1 MRWMSQYIA
10 RVLKGIVGHRLEVW
24 KTEFGQW
31 RRAHDTAEMVHELEE
46 KETEILRL
54 KTEIVER
61 DAELY
66 LVGTEEHLR
75 DSPGS
80 LRFGHGEQTS
90 GIDEALQELVAEMVG
105 EQAEEIARDAYFKAF
120 ELGPVADELYAEMV
134 GECTEGVDYLNSVDL
149 HSTVGREVVDAC
161 DLAVGKILNAMVF
174 QTLCGVMHEP
184 ARQDLVFFE
193 DFATE
198 TWMHK
203 LLAGAVLIETGKE
216 VQRDW
221 AACAHTL
228 AVEDCAADGLLASL
242 AEFGSVAPGDAK
254 VLMAEK
260 VAVELSLVAA
270 EEVQDVH
277 DARAELA
284 KAEHHMQVSEAS
296 HDVDGYLEAA
306 ASYDRAQAQVQREE
320 AEAAAAVEARE
331 TAEAAVATAKAEQL
345 VEIEVEEA
353 AEALQLAQL
362 ADERLEKALA
372 AGDLQGITA
381 AHGIAEA
388 ARLRADKEEL

>member
-75 DSPGS
+75 DSTGS

-149 HSTVGREVVDAC
+149 HSTVGREVGSSWHWAGMR
-161 DLAVGKILNAMVF
+161 LALIAPW
-174 QTLCGVMHEP
+174 CH
-184 ARQDLVFFE
+184 
-193 DFATE
+193 
-198 TWMHK
+198 
-203 LLAGAVLIETGKE
+203 GALW
-216 VQRDW
+216 Q
-221 AACAHTL
+221 A
-228 AVEDCAADGLLASL
+228 LASL
-242 AEFGSVAPGDAK
+242 CHASGGGCVRPCSRQDIECHGLPDAVWCHARTSTTGST
-254 VLMAEK
+254 
-260 VAVELSLVAA
+260 LSLTCDTACDGA
-270 EEVQDVH
+270 CDGAC
-277 DARAELA
+277 DCTNWRDSRAWLVGLTVLA
-284 KAEHHMQVSEAS
+284 
-296 HDVDGYLEAA
+296 
-306 ASYDRAQAQVQREE
+306 
-320 AEAAAAVEARE
+320 
-331 TAEAAVATAKAEQL
+331 
-345 VEIEVEEA
+345 
-353 AEALQLAQL
+353 
-362 ADERLEKALA
+362 
-372 AGDLQGITA
+372 
-381 AHGIAEA
+381 
-388 ARLRADKEEL
+388 